1 MDASYPNDVIDA
13 LVSFPRPRVCNLG
26 VLEQAVAEREACPHA
41 HRALEFPI
49 IVVMLPRLGVRGRR
63 AGVRR
68 WRLAKQASPKSS
80 FCPYRVVKRPRFAES

>member
-1 MDASYPNDVIDA
+1 MMDASYPNDVIDA

-49 IVVMLPRLGVRGRR
+49 IVVMLPQAAS
-63 AGVRR
+63 AG
-68 WRLAKQASPKSS
+68 KKSG
-80 FCPYRVVKRPRFAES
+80 CAEVAFSKTGISEIVILPV